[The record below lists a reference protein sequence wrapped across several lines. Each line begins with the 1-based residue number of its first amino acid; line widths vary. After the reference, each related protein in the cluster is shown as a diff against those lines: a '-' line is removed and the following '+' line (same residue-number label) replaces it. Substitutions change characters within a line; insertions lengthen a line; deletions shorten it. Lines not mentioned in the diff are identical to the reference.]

1 MVARDM
7 RRGTVRDLSGRGR
20 ARRRAAQGEAI
31 AVETSAI
38 GAGRMLRG
46 ELSDDG
52 GGPAAGRSA
61 LRRRMRS
68 SSGF

>member
-52 GGPAAGRSA
+52 GGAGCRTQRLA
-61 LRRRMRS
+61 PPHAVV
-68 SSGF
+68 